1 MRNEALDKMLSA
13 YLDGELT
20 QQEHQR
26 VRLYLED
33 CEEAREE
40 YRELVELK
48 KLTSGLSF
56 APPPDDRMDEL
67 AEALS
72 VQAPRRMG
80 WLFLGSG
87 VVAVICI
94 LVVHLATMPDVPLFA
109 KTIFG
114 LIGGGMF
121 LLLGSVARQRWLEAP
136 HDRYRGV
143 KR

>member
-33 CEEAREE
+33 CEEAGEE

-80 WLFLGSG
+80 WLFWARASSPSS
-87 VVAVICI
+87 ASWWCI
-94 LVVHLATMPDVPLFA
+94 WRRCPMCRCSRRRS
-109 KTIFG
+109 
-114 LIGGGMF
+114 
-121 LLLGSVARQRWLEAP
+121 SV
-136 HDRYRGV
+136 
-143 KR
+143 